1 MKVLRKIITGL
12 GLALIIP
19 ALVMVYI
26 SNNPS
31 LFVFSS
37 RNVII
42 LIVGIISSL
51 GIIVFWNL
59 FSTIT
64 NLANSLKVIAKG
76 DINHRVKVKP
86 ENDIEELTDSIN
98 QLSQRMR
105 KNADE
110 LEKRAILIE
119 RFNQEV
125 KRMSNLRSIYPDIVH
140 ELRTPLI
147 NIEKSSGLLLERNL
161 GKIGPQDEEFLK
173 TINTNAKRLF
183 RLVDNLLDI
192 AKIEAGQLSLD
203 FAQFSVE
210 EAMNE
215 AVKSVDNWR
224 QSKNI
229 RLEIKIADKLPVV
242 LGSKDRIVQV
252 LVNLI
257 SNSIKFTPAEGRII
271 VAARVYTSFAE
282 AGITNSENKFVEFFV
297 EDSGVGIPEDQ
308 RQMVFERYKTASGDS
323 FDNFHST
330 GLGLPIAREI
340 VEIHGGRIWL
350 ESRLG
355 KGSKL
360 SFIIPVIGK
369 NRDGSGLNAES
380 LNLAEDSL
388 LNQERQKI
396 KRGREKNAG

>member
-42 LIVGIISSL
+42 LIVGIISFL

-64 NLANSLKVIAKG
+64 NLANSGKVIAKG

-125 KRMSNLRSIYPDIVH
+125 KIMSNLRSIYPDIVH

-161 GKIGPQDEEFLK
+161 GKIDPQDEEFLK

-192 AKIEAGQLSLD
+192 AKIEAGQLSLN

-210 EAMNE
+210 EAVNE

-360 SFIIPVIGK
+360 SFIIPVIGN

-380 LNLAEDSL
+380 LNLAEDSS

-396 KRGREKNAG
+396 KRGREKDAG

>member
-42 LIVGIISSL
+42 LIVGIISFL

-125 KRMSNLRSIYPDIVH
+125 KIMSNLRSIYPDIVH

-161 GKIGPQDEEFLK
+161 GKIDPQDEEFLK

-192 AKIEAGQLSLD
+192 AKIEAGQLSLN

-210 EAMNE
+210 EAVNE

-360 SFIIPVIGK
+360 SFIIPVIGN

-380 LNLAEDSL
+380 LNLAEDSS

-396 KRGREKNAG
+396 KRGREKDAG